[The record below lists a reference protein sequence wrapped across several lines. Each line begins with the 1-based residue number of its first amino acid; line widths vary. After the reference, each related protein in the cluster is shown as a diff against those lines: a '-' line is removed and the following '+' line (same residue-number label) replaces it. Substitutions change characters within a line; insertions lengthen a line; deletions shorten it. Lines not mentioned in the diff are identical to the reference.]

1 MTPLLAYMLRTP
13 YSIIAPIIVV
23 FCLIGAYTIQNS
35 FMDVWL
41 ALIFGVV
48 GFVLRRL
55 QYPMAPLVVALVL
68 GAPTETYL
76 RQSLIMGDGSVGIF
90 FERPLS
96 MWIMIVAI
104 ALLFW
109 PLLKVVA
116 DRVRGRREAASGG

>member
-1 MTPLLAYMLRTP
+1 M
-13 YSIIAPIIVV
+13 V

-35 FMDVWL
+35 LLDVWL

-55 QYPMAPLVVALVL
+55 QYPLAPLVVALVL

-76 RQSLIMGDGSVGIF
+76 RQSLILGDGSLGIF
-90 FERPLS
+90 FQRPLS

-104 ALLFW
+104 VLLLW
-109 PLLKVVA
+109 PLLQVIRR
-116 DRVRGRREAASGG
+116 RVMARRPAASET